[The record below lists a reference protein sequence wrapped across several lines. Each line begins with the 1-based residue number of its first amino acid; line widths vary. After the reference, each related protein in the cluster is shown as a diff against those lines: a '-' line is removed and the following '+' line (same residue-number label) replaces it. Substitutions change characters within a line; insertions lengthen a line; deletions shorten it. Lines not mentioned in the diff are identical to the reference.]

1 MKVKSIKIFMIIKY
15 LKKALILFVYYQYFL
30 ILFLNGQKLLSK
42 GIFKKMQIHYQRKK
56 NRQIY

>member
-15 LKKALILFVYYQYFL
+15 LEKALIAFVYYQYFL

-42 GIFKKMQIHYQRKK
+42 GIFKKIQIHYQRKK
-56 NRQIY
+56 DRQIY

>member
-15 LKKALILFVYYQYFL
+15 LKKALIVFVYYQYFL

-42 GIFKKMQIHYQRKK
+42 GIFRKMQIHYQRKK
-56 NRQIY
+56 NKQIY